1 MNAQALP
8 KASLDRAP
16 SGLPIAELVAEL
28 SAILREME
36 DASPHISFERNHPL
50 SLRRKRLDDALLARE
65 PQTLQE
71 LAAKVSAC
79 ADESFAEGIEALQR
93 DAARI
98 MALGAAFEG
107 PPAALGVIAPDPIA
121 QALGA
126 RYVQSCME
134 VDKSDLVISL
144 DPDDAVYDKYYK
156 LEDEIAALQPT
167 HWAIILK
174 LAVISRHDYTIDVMR
189 DAVKRDAA
197 ALMAQTGFQLSG
209 G

>member
-16 SGLPIAELVAEL
+16 CDLPIAKLVAEYSAIWPMLEIADPHMKFQGHEPLAQRCAAL
-28 SAILREME
+28 SAAVL
-36 DASPHISFERNHPL
+36 AFEP
-50 SLRRKRLDDALLARE
+50 K
-65 PQTLQE
+65 TLQE
-71 LAAKVSAC
+71 LAAKITATADAEWSAGV
-79 ADESFAEGIEALQR
+79 DSLQR

-144 DPDDAVYDKYYK
+144 DHDDAIYGKYYK

-174 LAVISRHDYTIDVMR
+174 LAVIARHDYTIDVMQ

-197 ALMAQTGFQLSG
+197 TLMAGTGFPLVG